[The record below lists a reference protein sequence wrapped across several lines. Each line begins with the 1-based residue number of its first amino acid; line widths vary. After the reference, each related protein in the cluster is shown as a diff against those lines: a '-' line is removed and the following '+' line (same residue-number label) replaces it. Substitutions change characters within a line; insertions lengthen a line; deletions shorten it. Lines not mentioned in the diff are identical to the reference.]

1 MGETGVPIEKH
12 RPVTDKFDH
21 IMLYRVLLAISRILS
36 VFNIYLYTLVKFI
49 VVYMYINPIGG
60 VFVSVLSS
68 NAMDRSGKTNVV
80 FNSRICFLL
89 R

>member
-1 MGETGVPIEKH
+1 MSG
-12 RPVTDKFDH
+12 
-21 IMLYRVLLAISRILS
+21 ILS

-60 VFVSVLSS
+60 VIVSVLSS
-68 NAMDRSGKTNVV
+68 NAVDRSGKTNVV